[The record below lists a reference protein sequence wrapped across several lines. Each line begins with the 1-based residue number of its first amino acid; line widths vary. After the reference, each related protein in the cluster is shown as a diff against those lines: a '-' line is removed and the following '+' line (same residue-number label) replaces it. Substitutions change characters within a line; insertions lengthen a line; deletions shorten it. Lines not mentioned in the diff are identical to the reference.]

1 MRKLGTKTKP
11 AIVKV
16 QTEDRAM
23 ELYALCQ
30 ENGWQVIIGIEPD
43 KEEDITDITKLINGE
58 KNEIKFA
65 ASPSRNAACPC
76 GSGKQYKRCCGK

>member
-1 MRKLGTKTKP
+1 MSKLGTKTKP

-30 ENGWQVIIGIEPD
+30 ENGWQVIIGIEPH
-43 KEEDITDITKLINGE
+43 EDENISDINKLVNGE
-58 KNEIKFA
+58 KNEIKFTF
-65 ASPSRNAACPC
+65 SPSRNSACSC
-76 GSGKQYKRCCGK
+76 GSGK